1 MKKFLINCILLLIIV
16 NILLINYP
24 TLAMNVNKKESY
36 IHENIIKNSEIGLF
50 EDKIIYN
57 NMENKINID
66 NEYGIWIYTI
76 FNGLSDEIK
85 LDIDL
90 VTFKLMID
98 GGGWKYYKLSLE
110 EINDSSAGLQ
120 FVRTK
125 IFLEEEEIFVDV
137 VQTQFTFETSCNTY
151 KDFEVSLEIR
161 FPFSLLKSKIKSNN
175 FFNFPFIRYN
185 NNNNNCL
192 NFIKSKIE
200 LYSKPTPIL
209 SESYFHI
216 RIGYSSPE
224 NNEGPNRVE
233 TRFFFGRNSILEPR
247 VFRLKILPY
256 DLGREY
262 KLSYFNSYLTIDE
275 TGVENFYRTFSVDFE
290 PAVELQI
297 TNIPGNGKIRY
308 DFGNSG
314 GVSTKISFKAQGG
327 SLSNI
332 IQSFIIDPLPE
343 YMSFDLTILGE
354 RSFKYESE
362 KKYSVKYIME
372 SIEEGNLIS
381 LELDELP
388 ESITAEWGLKLFLL
402 PLSGSGF
409 IDLDMSSD
417 LGSMALSFV
426 DNEKPFIEINNFP
439 QKLRVDGFIDV
450 PNLQGSIQA
459 SKYLGQKTIIN
470 IPLIFDK
477 WEIIGTIYINNGYG
491 AASFNLPDSNSD
503 HVSLGFDTNN
513 DPLLGLGLTV
523 NDLDQN
529 QQVLYIAVDAI
540 ATDDLFLSFDYIS
553 SEINNLQW
561 SGRITELIDLE
572 ISIDYQGIGFNLAT
586 SWIVGEQGLFVFEIN
601 KEISID
607 LNQIDLGEIEL
618 DGKIGIYPG
627 TILEVEW
634 ERGKIGYINIQTDGI
649 ELSPEIE
656 LNFLD
661 KNSNEVFLFC
671 SIIMNPNCILK
682 FDWEWGETGY
692 FTIFTNDIIEDVY
705 IEIGYNY
712 DQNLD
717 EFKYGFKITGSD
729 INVIR
734 TIQWDTENGII
745 PRIWILGDDPIPGNW
760 DVWLLW
766 QYQWYEVK

>member
-90 VTFKLMID
+90 ITFKLMID

-185 NNNNNCL
+185 NNNCL

-200 LYSKPTPIL
+200 LYSKQTPIL

-372 SIEEGNLIS
+372 SIEEGNLIN
-381 LELDELP
+381 LELQELP
-388 ESITAEWGLKLFLL
+388 EIIKAEWGLKLFLL
-402 PLSGSGF
+402 SLSGSGF

-417 LGSMALSFV
+417 LGSMALSLA
-426 DNEKPFIEINNFP
+426 DSEKPFIEINNFP

>member
-137 VQTQFTFETSCNTY
+137 VQTQFTFETLCNTY

-185 NNNNNCL
+185 NNNNCL

-200 LYSKPTPIL
+200 LYSKQTPIL

-372 SIEEGNLIS
+372 SIEEGNLIN
-381 LELDELP
+381 LELQELP
-388 ESITAEWGLKLFLL
+388 EIIKAEWGLKLFLL
-402 PLSGSGF
+402 SLSGSGF

-417 LGSMALSFV
+417 LGSMALSLA
-426 DNEKPFIEINNFP
+426 DSEKPFIEINNFP

>member
-16 NILLINYP
+16 NILLINYQ
-24 TLAMNVNKKESY
+24 TLAMNVNKKECY
-36 IHENIIKNSEIGLF
+36 IHENIKKNSEIGLF
-50 EDKIIYN
+50 ENKIIYN
-57 NMENKINID
+57 NVENKINKN

-85 LDIDL
+85 LDINL

-98 GGGWKYYKLSLE
+98 GGGWKYYQLSLE
-110 EINDSSAGLQ
+110 DINDSSAGLQ

-125 IFLEEEEIFVDV
+125 IFLEEEGIFVDV
-137 VQTQFTFETSCNTY
+137 VQTQFTFETSCDTY
-151 KDFEVSLEIR
+151 EDFEVSLEVR

-175 FFNFPFIRYN
+175 FLDFPFRWGDINY
-185 NNNNNCL
+185 L
-192 NFIKSKIE
+192 NYVKSKFDIW
-200 LYSKPTPIL
+200 SKPTPIL

-216 RIGYSSPE
+216 RLGYSSPE

-247 VFRLKILPY
+247 VFRMKILPY

-262 KLSYFNSYLTIDE
+262 KLSYFNSYLTVDE
-275 TGVENFYRTFSVDFE
+275 SGVENFYRTFSVDFE

-314 GVSTKISFKAQGG
+314 GVSTKISFNALGG
-327 SLSNI
+327 ALSNI

-362 KKYSVKYIME
+362 KKYSVRYIME

-381 LELDELP
+381 LELQELP
-388 ESITAEWGLKLFLL
+388 ELIKAEWGLKLFLL
-402 PLSGSGF
+402 SLSGSGF

-417 LGSMALSFV
+417 LGRMALSLA
-426 DNEKPFIEINNFP
+426 DSEKPFIEINNFP
-439 QKLRVDGFIDV
+439 QKLRVDGFIDI

-459 SKYLGQKTIIN
+459 SKYFGQKTTIN

-503 HVSLGFDTNN
+503 HVSVGFDTNN
-513 DPLLGLGLTV
+513 DPLLGLGLIV
-523 NDLDQN
+523 YDLDQN

-553 SEINNLQW
+553 SEIKNLQW
-561 SGRITELIDLE
+561 SGGITELIDLE

-586 SWIVGEQGLFVFEIN
+586 SWTIGEQGLFVFEIN

-618 DGKIGIYPG
+618 DGKIGVYPG
-627 TILEVEW
+627 AILEFEW
-634 ERGKIGYINIQTDGI
+634 ERGNIGYINIQADGI
-649 ELSPEIE
+649 DFSPEIE

-661 KNSNEVFLFC
+661 KNSNEIFLFC
-671 SIIMNPNCILK
+671 SIMMNPNCVLK
-682 FDWEWGETGY
+682 FDWEWGEMGH
-692 FTIFTNDIIEDVY
+692 FTVFTNDIIEDVY

-717 EFKYGFKITGSD
+717 EFEYGFKITGSD

-766 QYQWYEVK
+766 QYEWYEVK

>member
-66 NEYGIWIYTI
+66 NEYGIWINTI

-185 NNNNNCL
+185 NNCL
-192 NFIKSKIE
+192 NFIKSKFE
-200 LYSKPTPIL
+200 LYSKQTPIL

-216 RIGYSSPE
+216 KIGYSSPD

-372 SIEEGNLIS
+372 SIEEGNLIN
-381 LELDELP
+381 LELQELP
-388 ESITAEWGLKLFLL
+388 EIIKAEWGLKLFLL
-402 PLSGSGF
+402 SLSGSGF

-417 LGSMALSFV
+417 LGSMALSLA
-426 DNEKPFIEINNFP
+426 DSEKPFIEINNFP

-459 SKYLGQKTIIN
+459 SKYLGQKTIIY

-661 KNSNEVFLFC
+661 INSNEVFLFC

>member
-1 MKKFLINCILLLIIV
+1 MKKFLITCISLLIIV

-185 NNNNNCL
+185 NNNNCL

-200 LYSKPTPIL
+200 LYSKQTPIL

-372 SIEEGNLIS
+372 SIEEGNLIN
-381 LELDELP
+381 LELQELP
-388 ESITAEWGLKLFLL
+388 EIIKAEWGLKLFLL
-402 PLSGSGF
+402 SLSGSGF

-417 LGSMALSFV
+417 LGSMALSLA
-426 DNEKPFIEINNFP
+426 DSEKPFIEINNFP

>member
-175 FFNFPFIRYN
+175 FFNFPFMRY

-200 LYSKPTPIL
+200 LYSKQTPIL

-216 RIGYSSPE
+216 RIGYSSPD

-372 SIEEGNLIS
+372 SIEEGNLIN
-381 LELDELP
+381 LELQELP
-388 ESITAEWGLKLFLL
+388 EIIKAEWGLKLFLL
-402 PLSGSGF
+402 SLSGSGF

-417 LGSMALSFV
+417 LGSMALSLA
-426 DNEKPFIEINNFP
+426 DSEKPFIEINNFP

>member
-185 NNNNNCL
+185 NNCL

-200 LYSKPTPIL
+200 LYSKQTPIL

-216 RIGYSSPE
+216 RIGYSSPG

-417 LGSMALSFV
+417 LGSMALSLA
-426 DNEKPFIEINNFP
+426 DSEKPFIEINNFP

-586 SWIVGEQGLFVFEIN
+586 SWIVGVQGLFVFEIN

-682 FDWEWGETGY
+682 FDWEWGETGH

-766 QYQWYEVK
+766 QYEWYEVK